1 MKVKLLVAT
10 IVAISI
16 AYFGDVGGKVS
27 LVKNLANDT
36 FSKSEPVKVAEE
48 SKPKEFQEAENIKR
62 EAIVVPKGERAT
74 LNTIMMSVDGYEKK
88 NSITGEFQVTSKA
101 KEGAVFVIVKANIM
115 NISGNSFQMFS
126 DGMSL
131 IDSTG
136 AKYDPYNVSSGGAI
150 GMMYDAFDGRDLGHN
165 IREKG
170 LLVYEI
176 SADAVPYAIE
186 VEKAS
191 STINYLF
198 ELE

>member
-1 MKVKLLVAT
+1 MKVKLLIIT

-16 AYFGDVGGKVS
+16 AYFGDVGGKVN
-27 LVKNLANDT
+27 LVKNITNDT
-36 FSKSEPVKVAEE
+36 FSKSEPEQTEE
-48 SKPKEFQEAENIKR
+48 QSKPVDLKEVEDIKR
-62 EAIVVPKGERAT
+62 EDVVVPKGERAT
-74 LNTIMMSVDGYEKK
+74 LNTIMMSVDGYDKK
-88 NSITGEFQVTSKA
+88 NSITGEFQITSKA
-101 KEGAVFVIVKANIM
+101 KDGAVFVIVKANIM
-115 NISGNSFQMFS
+115 NISGDSFQMFS

-176 SADAVPYAIE
+176 SAGAVPYAIK

-191 STINYLF
+191 STTNYLF